1 MELTSTQIK
10 KYAKYSQPD
19 LKKKAVTIFNKF
31 IRERD
36 MFGHNLF
43 TCCSCDTTKDKSQMN
58 AGHFHSAGHNG
69 AIEFD
74 ERNVNGQCIY
84 CNLHNHGNPLGYKTF
99 MLKKYGQSVLDELEQ
114 KRNLPFKPDRFYFIG
129 IILEYTEKVKKLSKC

>member
-1 MELTSTQIK
+1 MELSAKIIQ

-43 TCCSCDTTKDKSQMN
+43 TCCSCNTTKDKSQMN

-74 ERNVNGQCIY
+74 ERNVNGQCIH
-84 CNLHNHGNPLGYKTF
+84 CNKFLHSNAIEYTKF
-99 MLKKYGQSVLDELEQ
+99 MLKKYGLSVLDELEQ

-129 IILEYTEKVKKLSKC
+129 IIIEYQEKIKKLNS